1 MPTIRDIARVAGVS
15 ISTVSHVVNKTRYVS
30 PALVSRVEQAIASF
44 DAPPN
49 FVVKKKMSEQ
59 TASAVRPFVTLIN
72 TGRRDKIFEG
82 NLENELSAAGLTMLT
97 LPCTGFEE
105 KTACLEMLK
114 HPRCAGVVFW
124 AENNSEQIDPELLQ
138 LPLPGIVAGFSDR
151 NDSDE
156 TDAVFA
162 DIADGTH
169 QAILHL
175 LRSGHEQIA
184 FLGLD
189 PNAALDA
196 YRETVGEFGIPYSS
210 ELVFLGLD
218 EEQLLFSSLDTLFQ
232 QAMPPTALFVAQA
245 DIVVPLLR
253 YLEANNIRCPE
264 DVSIVCLGDFDW
276 ASLYKPAIATIPIGR
291 AKMAKYAAERLKAQ
305 IVHHKSVTAQKMRF
319 PTKLFLRAST
329 AGIPRGPF
337 GERGA
342 ELCDLQL
349 TVSEKAQIIEGKH
362 SAAISFHYT
371 GRAFDKL
378 LIKGL
383 SDVFRPLG
391 INIIATA
398 DAHFDPVLQS
408 RQLESFSHL
417 QPSIVVGMPTDDSL
431 TSEPFRNLMGASK
444 LVFLGHVP
452 QGFTPKDYVSCISV
466 NDREYGRYAAQAL
479 VEQMHHNGVSNV
491 GMLVRGGHFFA
502 THQRDSAAEQL
513 FSERSDIKLCGIAR
527 FELEQNAYTATLDLM
542 RRHPEISGLYVSWEG
557 PAMEALRALQEL
569 GRSDVTI
576 STCDLEHKSAMV
588 FAAQGMIQN
597 INAQRPYEQGRAAA
611 MAAVI
616 SLLGR
621 DVPSYIAVEP
631 VKITHTNLLKMWQ
644 EIYKEEAPADL
655 RECLRQS
662 ANYTEPELD

>member
-30 PALVSRVEQAIASF
+30 PQLIARVEEAIASF

-49 FVVKKKMSEQ
+49 FVIKKQMSEQ
-59 TASAVRPFVTLIN
+59 SSGSSRPFVALIS
-72 TGRRDKIFEG
+72 TARRDKY
-82 NLENELSAAGLTMLT
+82 LESSLESELSAVGLNIISLSCRNDAEVGVCSDLLK
-97 LPCTGFEE
+97 LPGCVGTI
-105 KTACLEMLK
+105 
-114 HPRCAGVVFW
+114 FW
-124 AENNSEQIDPELLQ
+124 TENSIEQ
-138 LPLPGIVAGFSDR
+138 LPALLTSLPIPRVIISLADR
-151 NDSDE
+151 DDE
-156 TDAVFA
+156 EAVVFA

-169 QAILHL
+169 QAIMHL

-184 FLGLD
+184 FLGYD
-189 PNAALDA
+189 RNASLTA
-196 YRETVGEFGIPYSS
+196 YRTTMEEFSIPHCDGM
-210 ELVFLGLD
+210 VFLGLQD
-218 EEQLLFSSLDTLFQ
+218 EQRLFSALDSLFQ
-232 QAMPPTALFVAQA
+232 SHETTPTALFVADA

-253 YLEANNIRCPE
+253 YLETNNIRCPE
-264 DVSIVCLGDFDW
+264 DISIVCLGDFEW
-276 ASLYKPAIATIPIGR
+276 APLYDPAITTIPIGR
-291 AKMAKYAAERLKAQ
+291 AKMAKHVAEHLAAQ
-305 IVHHKSVTAQKMRF
+305 IVHHRSAPAEKVSF
-319 PTKLFLRAST
+319 PTKMFLRAST

-342 ELCDLQL
+342 DPADLQL
-349 TVSEKAQIIEGKH
+349 TVSEKAAIIEGKH

-371 GRAFDKL
+371 GCAFDKL

-383 SDVFRPLG
+383 TDVFRPLG
-391 INIIATA
+391 INIISIA

-431 TSEPFRNLMGASK
+431 TSEPFRNLMGSSK

-479 VEQMHHNGVSNV
+479 VERMHHNGVSNV
-491 GMLVRGGHFFA
+491 GMLTRGGQFFS
-502 THQRDSAAEQL
+502 THQRDAAAEQL
-513 FSERSDIKLCGIAR
+513 FSERSDIRLCGVSC
-527 FELEQNAYTATLDLM
+527 FELEQNAYTVTLDLM
-542 RRHPEISGLYVSWEG
+542 RRHPEINGLYVSWEG

-569 GRSDVTI
+569 GRNDVII

-588 FAAQGMIQN
+588 FASQGMIQS
-597 INAQRPYEQGRAAA
+597 INAQKPYEQGRAAA

-621 DVPSYIAVEP
+621 EVPSYIAVEP
-631 VKITHTNLLKMWQ
+631 VKITHNNLLKMWN
-644 EIYKEEAPADL
+644 EIYKEDAPADL

-662 ANYTEPELD
+662 ANYTEPGME

>member
-30 PALVSRVEQAIASF
+30 PQLISRVEEAIASF

-49 FVVKKKMSEQ
+49 FVIKKQLSEQ
-59 TASAVRPFVTLIN
+59 SSGSSRPFVALIS
-72 TGRRDKIFEG
+72 TARRDKYFES
-82 NLENELSAAGLTMLT
+82 NLDSELSAVGLNTISLSCHNDAEVSVCLDILK
-97 LPCTGFEE
+97 LPSCV
-105 KTACLEMLK
+105 
-114 HPRCAGVVFW
+114 GVVIW
-124 AENNSEQIDPELLQ
+124 TENSIEQ
-138 LPLPGIVAGFSDR
+138 LPAPLTSLTIPRMVVSLADR
-151 NDSDE
+151 DDKE
-156 TDAVFA
+156 DAIFA

-184 FLGLD
+184 FLGYD
-189 PNAALDA
+189 QNAALNA
-196 YRETVGEFGIPYSS
+196 YRTTMEDFSLPSCDEM
-210 ELVFLGLD
+210 VFLGLQD
-218 EEQLLFSSLDTLFQ
+218 EQRLFSALDSLFQ
-232 QAMPPTALFVAQA
+232 AHETTPTALFVADA

-264 DVSIVCLGDFDW
+264 DVSIVCLGDFEW
-276 ASLYKPAIATIPIGR
+276 APLYDPAITTIPIGR
-291 AKMAKYAAERLKAQ
+291 ARMAKHVAERLAAQ
-305 IVHHKSVTAQKMRF
+305 IIHHRSTPAEKTSF

-342 ELCDLQL
+342 EPAALQL
-349 TVSEKAQIIEGKH
+349 TVSEKAAIIEGKH

-371 GRAFDKL
+371 GCAFDKL

-383 SDVFRPLG
+383 TDVFRPLG
-391 INIIATA
+391 INIISIA
-398 DAHFDPVLQS
+398 DAHFDPTLQS

-431 TSEPFRNLMGASK
+431 TSEPFRNLMGSSK

-479 VEQMHHNGVSNV
+479 VERMHQNGVSNV
-491 GMLVRGGHFFA
+491 GMLIRGGQFFS
-502 THQRDSAAEQL
+502 THQRDAAAEQL
-513 FSERSDIKLCGIAR
+513 FSERSDIRLCGVSC
-527 FELEQNAYTATLDLM
+527 FELEQNAYTVTLDLM
-542 RRHPEISGLYVSWEG
+542 RRHPEINGLYVSWEG

-569 GRSDVTI
+569 GRNDVII
-576 STCDLEHKSAMV
+576 STCDLEHESAMV
-588 FAAQGMIQN
+588 FASQGMIQS
-597 INAQRPYEQGRAAA
+597 INAQKPYEQGRAAA

-621 DVPSYIAVEP
+621 KVPSYIAVEP
-631 VKITHTNLLKMWQ
+631 VKITHNNLLKMWN
-644 EIYKEEAPADL
+644 EIYKEDAPADL

-662 ANYTEPELD
+662 ANYSEHGMD

>member
-30 PALVSRVEQAIASF
+30 PQLISRVEEAIASF

-49 FVVKKKMSEQ
+49 FVIKKQLSEQ
-59 TASAVRPFVTLIN
+59 SSGSSRPFVALIS
-72 TGRRDKIFEG
+72 TARRD
-82 NLENELSAAGLTMLT
+82 NYLESSLESELSAVGLNLIS
-97 LPCTGFEE
+97 LSCRSDAEVGV
-105 KTACLEMLK
+105 CLELLK
-114 HPRCAGVVFW
+114 LPGCVGTVFW
-124 AENNSEQIDPELLQ
+124 TENKIEQ
-138 LPLPGIVAGFSDR
+138 LPSLLTSLPIPRVVVSLADR
-151 NDSDE
+151 DDE
-156 TDAVFA
+156 EDTIFA

-184 FLGLD
+184 FLGYD
-189 PNAALDA
+189 QNAALNA
-196 YRETVGEFGIPYSS
+196 YRATMEDFSIPHCD
-210 ELVFLGLD
+210 EMVFLGLQN
-218 EEQLLFSSLDTLFQ
+218 EQRLFSALDSLFQ
-232 QAMPPTALFVAQA
+232 SRETTPTALFVADA
-245 DIVVPLLR
+245 GIVVPLMR
-253 YLEANNIRCPE
+253 YLEANNIRCPK
-264 DVSIVCLGDFDW
+264 DISIVCLGDFEW
-276 ASLYKPAIATIPIGR
+276 APLYNPAITTIPIGR
-291 AKMAKYAAERLKAQ
+291 ATMAKHVAERLAAQ
-305 IVHHKSVTAQKMRF
+305 IIHHRNTPAEKTPF

-342 ELCDLQL
+342 EPADLQL
-349 TVSEKAQIIEGKH
+349 TVSEKAAIIEGKH

-371 GRAFDKL
+371 GCAFDKL

-383 SDVFRPLG
+383 TDVFRPLG
-391 INIIATA
+391 INIISIA

-431 TSEPFRNLMGASK
+431 TSEPFRNLMESSK

-452 QGFTPKDYVSCISV
+452 QGFAPKEYVSCISV

-479 VEQMHHNGVSNV
+479 VERMHQNSVSNV
-491 GMLVRGGHFFA
+491 GMLIRGGQFFS
-502 THQRDSAAEQL
+502 THQRDAAAEQL
-513 FSERSDIKLCGIAR
+513 FSERSDIRLCGISC
-527 FELEQNAYTATLDLM
+527 FELEQNAYTVTLDLM
-542 RRHPEISGLYVSWEG
+542 RRHPEINGLYVSWEG

-569 GRSDVTI
+569 GRNDVII
-576 STCDLEHKSAMV
+576 STCDLEHESAIV
-588 FAAQGMIQN
+588 FASQGMIQS
-597 INAQRPYEQGRAAA
+597 INAQKPYEQGRAAA

-621 DVPSYIAVEP
+621 EVPSYIAVEP
-631 VKITHTNLLKMWQ
+631 VKITHNNLLKMWN
-644 EIYKEEAPADL
+644 EIYKEDAPADL

-662 ANYTEPELD
+662 ANYAEPGMD